1 MAKTEGRK
9 VSEVADSGNWTEMNI
24 SQKKWFPFFLG
35 PGLAFVA
42 YPAAVA
48 QLPFAPFWSA
58 LFFIMLIFIGLDSQV
73 WF

>member
-1 MAKTEGRK
+1 MKSLIL
-9 VSEVADSGNWTEMNI
+9 VSEIRSIQIEEDN
-24 SQKKWFPFFLG
+24 PFVFLG

-73 WF
+73 SVLVEQIFEKQ

>member
-1 MAKTEGRK
+1 
-9 VSEVADSGNWTEMNI
+9 MNECFERI
-24 SQKKWFPFFLG
+24 PMDFIVCVG

-58 LFFIMLIFIGLDSQV
+58 LFFVMLIFIGLDSQV
-73 WF
+73 GEFLF

>member
-1 MAKTEGRK
+1 LIG
-9 VSEVADSGNWTEMNI
+9 I
-24 SQKKWFPFFLG
+24 YHFLG

-73 WF
+73 